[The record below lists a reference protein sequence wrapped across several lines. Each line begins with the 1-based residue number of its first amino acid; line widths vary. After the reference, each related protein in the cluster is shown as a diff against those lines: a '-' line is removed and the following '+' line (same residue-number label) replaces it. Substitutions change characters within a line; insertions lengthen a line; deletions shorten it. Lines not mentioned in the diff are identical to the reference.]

1 MIYKTEE
8 LIIDG
13 KKITIKPLTGRYFAK
28 FMKAASKMP
37 QDGNTD
43 IDEESIAAFHEL
55 GVVSLQEAYKDL
67 PKEEI
72 EYVVTS
78 NFSTI
83 IKAVA
88 SVNTPKE

>member
-1 MIYKTEE
+1 MYKTEK
-8 LIIDG
+8 LTIDG
-13 KKITIKPLTGRYFAK
+13 KEITIKPLTGKYFAK

-37 QDGNTD
+37 QEGSTD
-43 IDEESIAAFHEL
+43 IDEEAVASFHEL
-55 GVVSLQEAYKDL
+55 GVVSLQEAYKEL
-67 PKEEI
+67 SKEEI

-78 NFSTI
+78 NFSNV